1 MKGGV
6 HVTGRERKNATMK
19 GGVHVTGREKE
30 RMGKNNIYIYIYL
43 KICIHIYIYILYRD
57 ATNFSCCIYTSESGW
72 TYNIFYLNRKKTETR
87 GQRQSWRALH
97 MQQLLFVSY
106 E

>member
-1 MKGGV
+1 MLQVEKKKGW
-6 HVTGRERKNATMK
+6 E
-19 GGVHVTGREKE
+19 
-30 RMGKNNIYIYIYL
+30 IYIY
-43 KICIHIYIYILYRD
+43 K
-57 ATNFSCCIYTSESGW
+57 FIYTSESGW
-72 TYNIFYLNRKKTETR
+72 TFSPYNIFYLNRKKTENR